1 MADKHPG
8 YMTTFKERLSYWT
21 YFIGQNIYYNITAAF
36 ISTYLAMQGVN
47 LAKVAIVLLIVK
59 IWDAVNDPIFGFIF
73 DKVKFKNG
81 QKSLPWLRISTALI
95 PIVTIILFSIP
106 SALGETGKLVWF
118 GVAYVLWDTVY
129 TLTDIPAYAMLNTMT
144 DNLPERN
151 TLLSVNRVFSGA
163 GVLIYG
169 VVLPILISE
178 NVGMS
183 ASLAIA
189 TLSIFSALTMVPLSL
204 NCKERNY
211 KPEEEDENFS
221 PRQMF
226 SYLGKN
232 KYLLPYSGGYCAT
245 DALKT
250 SAAVTL
256 FVSFYLF
263 GNSLYSIVLNLL
275 NMVPGVFAA
284 MLMPTILKKLDK
296 FKTLFWCNI
305 VNIILGLVIFFV
317 GYENR
322 ALFLTL
328 TCVRTIPM
336 SIVGI
341 LAFMF
346 TPDCAEYGQYKS
358 GISAKGITFAIQTF
372 SVKITAAVSSSLAL
386 ALLGC
391 FHWISVEAESFEMLK
406 ALNIQQSAGALEG
419 LWIVYALVPVIGMI
433 ISTFFYLGY
442 KLNDKDVQI
451 MARCNAGEI
460 TREEAQLLTRFNC
473 GTGKYY
479 PVYLVI
485 LERLDSHCHRKIS
498 LSRSRRT
505 NAHYNGVLGYSINI
519 FLLSHR
525 FRLNRFPHDRMT
537 DYITI

>member
-1 MADKHPG
+1 MANKHPG
-8 YMTTFKERLSYWT
+8 YMTTFRERLSYWT

-106 SALGETGKLVWF
+106 SALGETGKLIWF

-232 KYLLPYSGGYCAT
+232 KYLLTYYGGYCAT

-341 LAFMF
+341 LAF
-346 TPDCAEYGQYKS
+346 
-358 GISAKGITFAIQTF
+358 AIQTF

-391 FHWISVEAESFEMLK
+391 FHWISVEAESFEALK

-460 TREEAQLLTRFNC
+460 TREEAESL
-473 GTGKYY
+473 
-479 PVYLVI
+479 
-485 LERLDSHCHRKIS
+485 
-498 LSRSRRT
+498 LSRK
-505 NAHYNGVLGYSINI
+505 Y
-519 FLLSHR
+519 
-525 FRLNRFPHDRMT
+525 
-537 DYITI
+537 

>member
-1 MADKHPG
+1 M
-8 YMTTFKERLSYWT
+8 
-21 YFIGQNIYYNITAAF
+21 
-36 ISTYLAMQGVN
+36 
-47 LAKVAIVLLIVK
+47 
-59 IWDAVNDPIFGFIF
+59 
-73 DKVKFKNG
+73 
-81 QKSLPWLRISTALI
+81 
-95 PIVTIILFSIP
+95 
-106 SALGETGKLVWF
+106 
-118 GVAYVLWDTVY
+118 
-129 TLTDIPAYAMLNTMT
+129 
-144 DNLPERN
+144 
-151 TLLSVNRVFSGA
+151 
-163 GVLIYG
+163 
-169 VVLPILISE
+169 
-178 NVGMS
+178 
-183 ASLAIA
+183 
-189 TLSIFSALTMVPLSL
+189 
-204 NCKERNY
+204 
-211 KPEEEDENFS
+211 
-221 PRQMF
+221 
-226 SYLGKN
+226 
-232 KYLLPYSGGYCAT
+232 
-245 DALKT
+245 
-250 SAAVTL
+250 TL

-391 FHWISVEAESFEMLK
+391 FHWISVEAESFETLK

-460 TREEAQLLTRFNC
+460 TREEAEAL
-473 GTGKYY
+473 
-479 PVYLVI
+479 
-485 LERLDSHCHRKIS
+485 
-498 LSRSRRT
+498 LSRK
-505 NAHYNGVLGYSINI
+505 Y
-519 FLLSHR
+519 
-525 FRLNRFPHDRMT
+525 
-537 DYITI
+537 